1 MIYCRAVNHI
11 PWATGLFIRTAGV
24 MSVLV
29 ACERQRSVM
38 GQRQGI
44 SDQSRLL
51 SYLYILAMVTFLS
64 KFYVRKKNLDNFW
77 ELDFLKIQFQ

>member
-1 MIYCRAVNHI
+1 MIYWRAVN
-11 PWATGLFIRTAGV
+11 PTGYRTWIFITTAGV

-38 GQRQGI
+38 GQQQVI

-51 SYLYILAMVTFLS
+51 SYLSILAMVTFLS
-64 KFYVRKKNLDNFW
+64 KFYVRKK
-77 ELDFLKIQFQ
+77 KSG

>member
-1 MIYCRAVNHI
+1 
-11 PWATGLFIRTAGV
+11 

-38 GQRQGI
+38 GQQQVI

-51 SYLYILAMVTFLS
+51 SYLSILAMVTFLS
-64 KFYVRKKNLDNFW
+64 KFYVREKKIWITFGSW
-77 ELDFLKIQFQ
+77 IFLKSSSSDWTLSCDCAY